1 MKKRHVSRG
10 PRSPKLI
17 AIALLLLGC
26 SLFSQEQNSDW
37 DALEMA
43 ARTYFN
49 YPSTEN
55 ARLFFLGLQ
64 KPLGANRDRFNRLFD
79 FVFKNLYV
87 LERQI
92 SEGDRNAVK
101 LGFWL
106 YNYSSGLYTMELD
119 AMMADSIRSHPQL
132 FLEELKASPNA
143 QQIRRLGYP
152 LCESRL
158 NFNDNRE
165 AAHRYELEMRIKA
178 LESVTNDE
186 LVDLRDIC
194 LREIRNCLDRQYH
207 DFPGILLEEK
217 EYLALFEKAVINVCQ
232 EAEMANQ
239 VCQGVIEI
247 EEASDAS
254 PFGATSQKAVRS
266 SGLVD
271 ELTALSDR
279 SLDLGKE
286 LESPPLSYV
295 EEYDALRR
303 MIGRATQ
310 LFDLASNPS
319 IICPSGTSDDI
330 KRITYMRVTAE
341 YFDKFR
347 EAYAELEALMPE
359 ISQEVKKSLVDL
371 GTIKKR
377 LRQRK

>member
-1 MKKRHVSRG
+1 MKKLHVSRW
-10 PRSPKLI
+10 PRSPKFI
-17 AIALLLLGC
+17 AIALVLLGC
-26 SLFSQEQNSDW
+26 GLFGQEQSSDW
-37 DALEMA
+37 DTLEMA

-55 ARLFFLGLQ
+55 ARLFYLGLQ
-64 KPLGANRDRFNRLFD
+64 KPLRANMDRSNKLFD

-87 LERQI
+87 LARQI
-92 SEGDRNAVK
+92 HEGDRNAVK

-143 QQIRRLGYP
+143 QQIKRLGYP
-152 LCESRL
+152 LCESRI
-158 NFNDNRE
+158 NSSDDQGAE
-165 AAHRYELEMRIKA
+165 HRYELEMRIKA

-207 DFPGILLEEK
+207 DFPGILLEGK
-217 EYLALFEKAVINVCQ
+217 EYLALFEKAVVNVCQ
-232 EAEMANQ
+232 EAEMAYQ
-239 VCQGVIEI
+239 ICQGVIEI

-279 SLDLGKE
+279 SLDLGKA

-295 EEYDALRR
+295 EEYDTLRR
-303 MIGRATQ
+303 IIGRASQ
-310 LFDLASNPS
+310 LSNLATDPS
-319 IICPSGTSDDI
+319 IISPSGTSDDVKKSSY
-330 KRITYMRVTAE
+330 KRGTAKYYNE
-341 YFDKFR
+341 FKK
-347 EAYAELEALMPE
+347 AYAELEALMPE
-359 ISQEVKKSLVDL
+359 ISQEVQNNMVDL
-371 GTIKKR
+371 EAIKRR
-377 LRQRK
+377 LSQRR